1 MAKQYKSKPSS
12 FFMMS
17 VICLLGFMTE
27 FLMLQIEQ
35 ALYSKHYYSFTITES
50 IMHWILVCILW
61 GLISFMMFYTAVRVF
76 SFDISKRKN
85 IPRKTGLAAC
95 LLLIIGAVVL
105 KTEIY
110 GGWKIQLDFMK
121 SGWFQFI
128 FQYIYYLFEV
138 FLTAITITMLQE
150 WCERIFKIKS
160 IPYGGIIFALTWG
173 ASHIVTQGSILIG
186 ICYIILSVMFG
197 MAYLFTNKNLL
208 LTSLVIAL
216 LFLL

>member
-85 IPRKTGLAAC
+85 IPRKKGLAAC

-105 KTEIY
+105 K
-110 GGWKIQLDFMK
+110 
-121 SGWFQFI
+121 
-128 FQYIYYLFEV
+128 
-138 FLTAITITMLQE
+138 LQE

-208 LTSLVIAL
+208 LTALVIAL